1 MNQFHTELELLTRLC
16 RELNEAIDL
25 NHNATDIERL
35 EEEYQDHF
43 SDLVNKYSN
52 PAFAIEAIDEPL
64 TEQELNELRLHFE
77 ETIEMHTGKA
87 VILTIRP

>member
-25 NHNATDIERL
+25 NHDVDIEQL

-43 SDLVNKYSN
+43 SDLVKKYGN